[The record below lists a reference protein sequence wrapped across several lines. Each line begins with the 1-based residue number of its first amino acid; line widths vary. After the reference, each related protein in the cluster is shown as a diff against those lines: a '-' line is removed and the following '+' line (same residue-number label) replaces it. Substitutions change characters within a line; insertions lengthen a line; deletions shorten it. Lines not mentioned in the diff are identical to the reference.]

1 MGSRSAFIVLKRA
14 GNRDSPGPEGGKGG
28 VARREPPT
36 GNTGRDMS
44 PANLSTKRRWI
55 AELARTKPGTALTL
69 LHHVIDMDWMLEAYR
84 LTRRDGAT
92 GIDGV
97 TAKAYHANLMANLRN
112 LLDRIKSG
120 LYKAPPVRRAYIP
133 KADGTKRPLGI
144 PTFEDKVAQRAI
156 AMVLEAVYEQ
166 DFLPCS
172 YGFRPERSAHMA
184 LRQLYDATTV
194 RQQYWV
200 LDVDIRKYFDTIPHD
215 HLRAIL
221 DQRATDG
228 VIRRMIDKWL
238 KAGVLEDGHLRFAT
252 DGTPQGGVISPL
264 LSNIFLH
271 AVLDRWFE
279 DDVKPRMRG
288 GATLVRFADD
298 FVMTF
303 AYHDDARRVLEVLGK
318 RLGRFGLTIHP
329 DKTRFVDFRPE
340 RRGGTHPDCKEPPFD
355 FLGFTHT
362 WVKSRRGKN
371 VVRQTTAK
379 SRLARALVAIKDWC
393 RKFRHWPILA
403 QHEKLSMKLVGHF
416 AYYGI
421 TGNFWQIDRYRQQ
434 VVKIWRKWLE
444 RRTRA
449 KRLTWDRF
457 NAFLLRHP
465 LPKARIFRRYATPSE
480 ALP

>member
-1 MGSRSAFIVLKRA
+1 MRA
-14 GNRDSPGPEGGKGG
+14 
-28 VARREPPT
+28 
-36 GNTGRDMS
+36 
-44 PANLSTKRRWI
+44 
-55 AELARTKPGTALTL
+55 
-69 LHHVIDMDWMLEAYR
+69 AYR
-84 LTRRDGAT
+84 LTRKDGAT
-92 GIDGV
+92 GIDGA
-97 TAKAYHANLMANLRN
+97 TATAYKANLEANLRN

-120 LYKAPPVRRAYIP
+120 RYQAPPVRRAYIP
-133 KADGTKRPLGI
+133 KADGTQRPLGI

-172 YGFRPERSAHMA
+172 YGFRPQRSAHMA
-184 LRQLYDATTV
+184 LRQLYGVTTV

-215 HLRAIL
+215 QLRAIL
-221 DQRATDG
+221 DQRVTDG

-238 KAGVLEDGHLRFAT
+238 KAGVLEDGRLRFAT

-271 AVLDRWFE
+271 TVLDRWFE
-279 DDVKPRMRG
+279 DDVKPRLRG
-288 GATLVRFADD
+288 EATLVRFADD

-303 AYHDDARRVLEVLGK
+303 AYHDDAKRVLEVLGK
-318 RLGRFGLTIHP
+318 RLGRFGLALHP
-329 DKTRFVDFRPE
+329 DKTRFVDFRPD

-362 WVKSRRGKN
+362 WVKSKRGKN
-371 VVRQTTAK
+371 VVRQTTAR
-379 SRLARALVAIKDWC
+379 SRLARALVAIRDWC

-403 QHEKLSMKLVGHF
+403 QHEKLSTKMVGHF
-416 AYYGI
+416 AYYAI
-421 TGNFWQIDRYRQQ
+421 TGNIRQINRYRQQ
-434 VVKIWRKWLE
+434 VTKIWRKWLE
-444 RRTRA
+444 RRTRK

-457 NAFLLRHP
+457 NAFLQRHP
-465 LPKARIFRRYATPSE
+465 LPRARIFHRYATPSE